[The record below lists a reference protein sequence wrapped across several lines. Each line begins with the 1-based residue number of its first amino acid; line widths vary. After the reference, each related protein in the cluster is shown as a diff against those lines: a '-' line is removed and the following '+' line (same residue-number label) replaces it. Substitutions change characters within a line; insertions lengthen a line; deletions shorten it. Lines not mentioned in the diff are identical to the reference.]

1 MLTYPGKYNA
11 KRPREAL
18 WNDIRRMWMVNKI
31 LFPVSV
37 GGLNSAVSGVN
48 VREHTTCEHVMNSE
62 LT

>member
-1 MLTYPGKYNA
+1 MA
-11 KRPREAL
+11 
-18 WNDIRRMWMVNKI
+18 NKI

-37 GGLNSAVSGVN
+37 GGLNSAFSGVD

>member
-1 MLTYPGKYNA
+1 
-11 KRPREAL
+11 
-18 WNDIRRMWMVNKI
+18 MWMVNKI